1 MEEKCHNAAHPVE
14 IAHVPFPCVGVSSM
28 CDRIAIGYRAFP
40 RRVAR
45 ERSEDDLERDDYGTP
60 AVHVS
65 ACRRRRVVVR
75 HAAHGTVCE
84 L

>member
-1 MEEKCHNAAHPVE
+1 MRRTLWKLHMCLF
-14 IAHVPFPCVGVSSM
+14 HVWVCRQCVTVSLS
-28 CDRIAIGYRAFP
+28 AYRAFP

-60 AVHVS
+60 AVYVS